1 MVESFEEEKV
11 RELEKIFIELS
22 DSVKDEVKFF
32 VNLRERYGRKYLC
45 SQDRRLRK
53 VLRETCKLDM
63 KYRCLIGG
71 KSHPNYEQFKMIVD
85 NILEGIKKEVEIRG
99 Y

>member
-1 MVESFEEEKV
+1 MVKSFEEEKV
-11 RELEKIFIELS
+11 RELEKRFIELS
-22 DSVKDEVKFF
+22 DSVKEDVRFF
-32 VNLRERYGRKYLC
+32 MSLKERYGRSFLC
-45 SQDRRLRK
+45 SEDKRLRGL
-53 VLRETCKLDM
+53 LRENCKLDM

-71 KSHPNYEQFKMIVD
+71 ESHPNYAQFKMIVD